1 MVCGGGRVLDRA
13 RLDYVPDVGGR
24 FGIVGRGTDG
34 RTRDHAK
41 GTRTRQMVSA

>member
-1 MVCGGGRVLDRA
+1 MVCGGGRVLDHA

-34 RTRDHAK
+34 GARDHAN
-41 GTRTRQMVSA
+41 GTRTPWRAGA